1 MNRRHPLIT
10 HPVGRLSAA
19 ARWYLAGITMLALVL
34 ISIHFAM
41 QVYAQQEAKR
51 LVSSWVEDSGIS
63 VGSVRYRMLRGTLTL
78 VDVRLKRHFTDIHAP
93 AIFLHGSLT
102 SLGGES
108 LKAGYIEIRGAR
120 ITLPAKSALD
130 LVNGESAILPN
141 LFYHAWRSAQRTGIY
156 DSYLKILS
164 GTGEQL
170 PSGNN
175 DISIVQLEAKQ
186 FEGRRETKGSFKVL
200 DGELKLISQA
210 SGEGMSAPSTGR
222 ISWDRI
228 DAASFFTRVMGL
240 QAFPGSLNGQMEW
253 QANGTENGSYSLT
266 GAAEIEGRNVAEKTQ
281 LDWQGLLVS
290 KAWIGE
296 IKATSWPLA
305 PFSEKLPQ
313 YQRYSVASGNLNGV
327 FKFAGDWQDWKIE
340 TADTWF
346 TNVEFD
352 REEEGELLPE
362 WRLGELHLSDASL
375 HWPDRNLRAEKV
387 SVDGFDFVSDAR
399 GIETAPR
406 NWNIDV
412 KEVTV
417 KRVTPSIILTNELFR
432 LPELS
437 GTARWHR
444 GDNVSFELQSSDSNG
459 VEEGWKIHGEGS
471 LHEKSENGLKIDVS
485 SNNAALVRF
494 RPLLPDLLRRDAS
507 SISGTVNLEL
517 RLSVGSLPWEGS
529 GTAELSNL
537 YLQYGG
543 EQLSA
548 KHVALNIEQTGV
560 AIPEQLI
567 KQVDIESWS
576 YQVPLRPIAQ
586 LESNDP
592 GVDDMPG
599 SKAEP
604 WHIKSLQMND
614 GRVMVGNAEAVW
626 LQGIEIKVENL
637 RPGSAGPIDLKA
649 AMGDGTLAVQGSLYW
664 DTAMPGIHKAKVIV
678 RDALPFFMN
687 DWLWVSGLPQIMR
700 GRMYADLKLARE
712 ADGNYRGLGY
722 FRLQDGELG
731 SDQAGKDLFLSRAG
745 FNTHDIFASLNDEGS
760 LRIRVPL
767 KGGGKV
773 ADVLGSSFVAA
784 LKRDMEK
791 RGRAGRVRLDSRGSL
806 LSSVRLHENGVL
818 SYNERVRLRKVLTYL
833 RKNPKVSIELYPQLA
848 MNSVESIQVER
859 VRYTQRLIE
868 EFLAKR
874 GVHSSRIFPVWPGE
888 QHRNSSS
895 TSGIDIVTLF

>member
-1 MNRRHPLIT
+1 
-10 HPVGRLSAA
+10 
-19 ARWYLAGITMLALVL
+19 MLLLVL
-34 ISIHFAM
+34 IAIHFAM

-51 LVSSWVEDSGIS
+51 LVSLWAKDSGIS
-63 VGSVRYRMLRGTLTL
+63 VGDIRYRMLRGALTL
-78 VDVRLKRHFTDIHAP
+78 VDVRLKRSSVEIDAP
-93 AIFLHGSLT
+93 VIFLHGSLT
-102 SLGGES
+102 SLGS
-108 LKAGYIEIRGAR
+108 QPPKASYVEIRRAS
-120 ITLPAKSALD
+120 ITLPSSSATGML
-130 LVNGESAILPN
+130 NGNSKLLPG
-141 LFYHAWRSAQRTGIY
+141 LFYQAWDSAQRIGIY

-164 GTGEQL
+164 GAGEHL
-170 PSGNN
+170 PSVNS
-175 DISIVQLEAKQ
+175 DISIVQFETKQ
-186 FEGRRETKGSFKVL
+186 FEGRRETKGSFKML
-200 DGELKLISQA
+200 DGELKLVSQA
-210 SGEGMSAPSTGR
+210 SGEGVSDQSTGR

-228 DAASFFTRVMGL
+228 DTAGFFTQVMGL

-266 GAAEIEGRNVAEKTQ
+266 GAAEIEGGNVAEKTQ

-313 YQRYSVASGNLNGV
+313 YQYYRVASGNLNGV
-327 FKFAGDWQDWKIE
+327 FKFAGDWQAWKIE
-340 TADTWF
+340 TADTRF
-346 TNVEFD
+346 TGVKFD
-352 REEEGELLPE
+352 REEENELLPE

-387 SVDGFDFVSDAR
+387 SVDGFNFVSDAR
-399 GIETAPR
+399 GIETAPQ
-406 NWNIDV
+406 NWKIDV
-412 KEVTV
+412 KEVAV
-417 KRVTPSIILTNELFR
+417 KRMTPSIILTNELFR

-437 GTARWHR
+437 GTARWQR

-459 VEEGWKIHGEGS
+459 VEERWKIRGEGS

-517 RLSVGSLPWEGS
+517 SLSVGSLPWEGS
-529 GTAELSNL
+529 GKAELSDL

-548 KHVALNIEQTGV
+548 KHVALNIEQIGV

-567 KQVDIESWS
+567 KQVDIESWN

-586 LESNDP
+586 LESNDAS
-592 GVDDMPG
+592 VDDIPL
-599 SKAEP
+599 SRAEP

-626 LQGIEIKVENL
+626 LQGMEIKVENL

-649 AMGDGTLAVQGSLYW
+649 EMGDGTLVVQGSLYW

-687 DWLWVSGLPQIMR
+687 EWLVVSGLPQIMR

-760 LRIRVPL
+760 MRIRVPL
-767 KGGGKV
+767 KGGSKV
-773 ADVLGSSFVAA
+773 ADVLGGSLVAA

-791 RGRAGRVRLDSRGSL
+791 RGSAGKVLLDSRGSL
-806 LSSVRLHENGVL
+806 LSSVRLHEKGVL

-848 MNSVESIQVER
+848 IDSVENIQVER

-874 GVHSSRIFPVWPGE
+874 GVHSSRIFPVWPDE

-895 TSGIDIVTLF
+895 TSGIDIVTLL